1 MHVLV
6 VFAHP
11 SPKSFCRAVLERF
24 VEGLEAG
31 GHTSEV
37 VDLHAI
43 DFDPVLRPRDWPNW
57 IDETIPVEQLER
69 ADIKQ
74 QLIDGAGG
82 PIGRMLARWRLK
94 DATPLELVRLLKKYP
109 PADVAEQQQ
118 KVARADGLAFISPV
132 YFVGFPAI
140 LKGWIERVFSLGFAF
155 GMTPE
160 AWRGELWGRRP
171 LLKHEKA
178 LIIQT
183 TLFNEEAYA
192 GGLGEAMRKLIDE
205 FALHYPGIKEVER
218 VFFYSVASVDEA
230 TRRGYLERAFELGR
244 DFEPHAAMPRAA
256 AVEPPSVGGAA

>member
-1 MHVLV
+1 MHVLI

-11 SPKSFCRAVLERF
+11 NPKSFCRAVLERF
-24 VEGLEAG
+24 REGLSAG

-37 VDLHAI
+37 VDLYAI
-43 DFDPVLRPRDWPNW
+43 NFDPVLRPRDAPNW
-57 IDETIPVEQLER
+57 IDESIPADQLER

-82 PIGRMLARWRLK
+82 PVRRMLARWRLK
-94 DATPLELVRLLKKYP
+94 DATPLDIVRLLKQHKP
-109 PADVAEQQQ
+109 QDVTDQQE
-118 KVARADGLAFISPV
+118 KVARADALAFISPV

-160 AWRGELWGRRP
+160 AWRGELQGRRP
-171 LLKHEKA
+171 LLEHEKA

-192 GGLGEAMRKLIDE
+192 SGLGEAMRRLIDE

-218 VFFYSVASVDEA
+218 VFFYSVASVDDA
-230 TRRGYLERAFELGR
+230 TRRAYLERAFELGR
-244 DFEPHAAMPRAA
+244 DFEPHAAMHATAA
-256 AVEPPSVGGAA
+256 EPPSVGGAA